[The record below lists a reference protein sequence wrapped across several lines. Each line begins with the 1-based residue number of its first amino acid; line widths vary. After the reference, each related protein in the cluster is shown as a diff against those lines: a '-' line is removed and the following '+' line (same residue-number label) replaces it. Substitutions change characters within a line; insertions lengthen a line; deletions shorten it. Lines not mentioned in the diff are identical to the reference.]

1 MVPALVLLNQAEDGT
16 LSTTELISQL
26 RALLKPSGDDLA
38 PLTNRNDDHFSQTV
52 RNLKSHHRLEKPG
65 FTRRTYRGFRITDE
79 GRAEARRHAASVRAL
94 ADFPLDA
101 SIPPLEDMERGAKIV
116 VLDENI
122 ITEGQLSTRSTSYRK
137 RSKQLRDA
145 AVDHYTRDGKI
156 PCTACSFDF
165 KLAYDDIGVGYI
177 QIHHLEPIAFGG
189 ERELPL
195 EEAILKVRPLCAN
208 CHVMVH
214 RRDPW
219 LSIEDLTDTL
229 RVTYTYA

>member
-1 MVPALVLLNQAEDGT
+1 MVPALVLLDQAEDGT
-16 LSTTELISQL
+16 LLTTELISQL
-26 RALLKPSGDDLA
+26 RALLKPSEDDLA

-65 FTRRTYRGFRITDE
+65 FAERVYRGFRITDE
-79 GRAEARRHAASVRAL
+79 GRAEARRHTASVEAL

-101 SIPPLEDMERGAKIV
+101 SIPPLKDIEGGTEIV

-122 ITEGQLSTRSTSYRK
+122 ITEGQLSTRSVSYRT
-137 RSKQLRDA
+137 RSRQLRDA
-145 AVDHYTRDGKI
+145 AVDHYTRNGKI
-156 PCTACSFDF
+156 PCAACSFDF
-165 KLAYDDIGVGYI
+165 RLAYEDIGLGYI
-177 QIHHLEPIAFGG
+177 QIHHLEPISFGG

-195 EEAILKVRPLCAN
+195 EEAILRVRPLCAN

-219 LSIEDLTDTL
+219 LSIENLTHTL